1 MLTLKIILFLHFK
14 PHIYKNTFKKN
25 QMEINPHTDCWQRY
39 QGNSVGK
46 MIVFLTN
53 DATWKIELQHEKK

>member
-1 MLTLKIILFLHFK
+1 
-14 PHIYKNTFKKN
+14 
-25 QMEINPHTDCWQRY
+25 MEINPHIDCWQRY

-53 DATWKIELQHEKK
+53 DATWKIELPHEKK